1 MCKSRGEFSAN
12 LWLSWD
18 VWGQG
23 RATRGHPVCDRA
35 AFPLQLVAWYSW
47 MQIMINHALHM
58 EIRHWKGFEP
68 PTHGMS
74 NSMVSTCCSLSSST
88 STCTDCNAKSE
99 SKEACELWTQKH
111 HVASARNMLIP
122 SRAWETNCLESNLRK
137 DMQKKQNLTMY
148 QQFLSNNVQKNL
160 EAPWRISEYQ
170 RSRLTHEDIMII
182 MPSSHNERWRTSPTL
197 LRGEIPGHW
206 WCQLLK
212 ARK

>member
-1 MCKSRGEFSAN
+1 MIYTDIICHYMWCADLEVSSQQIFGSAEMFE
-12 LWLSWD
+12 
-18 VWGQG
+18 VKAGQAG
-23 RATRGHPVCDRA
+23 AIQFATGQPFHCN
-35 AFPLQLVAWYSW
+35 WYS
-47 MQIMINHALHM
+47 
-58 EIRHWKGFEP
+58 RHWKGFEP

-88 STCTDCNAKSE
+88 STCTDCNAKTE